1 MRPDELV
8 AALAES
14 PFFQGL
20 AQEQRISL
28 ARQGRVVEHEPGT
41 AVFAP
46 GGSPSALVLVLE
58 GLVEICRAP
67 DGSSA
72 VEPVAYMGP
81 GSTLAESKVIT
92 GTRFTSLARF
102 PEGGRTLQWPRPLVL
117 RTLYSSRDFG
127 MQYLH
132 NLARRLEGT
141 FATIARGTKLGG
153 RLDHFDLPTI
163 LQTVAES
170 GAVGTLEIRDARGAP
185 FGAIAIA
192 DRLIGPLV
200 CGRLRGPAAFFEIL
214 VTPPERGTFNF
225 RSTAAPAET
234 VDRYELHGLLFES
247 ARVQDEYR
255 RFAGE
260 LDGGTTLQ
268 AASRQP
274 EWQGEGDPH
283 LVEQIWQAVAAR
295 PQGWAELAE
304 RLPYS
309 RGQIALAVRDMLA
322 VGLLVAAAAA
332 APPAAAG

>member
-8 AALAES
+8 TALGES

-20 AQEQRISL
+20 AQEQRLVL
-28 ARQGRVVEHEPGT
+28 ARQGKVIAHDPG
-41 AVFAP
+41 VPLFEV
-46 GGSPSALVLVLE
+46 GGLPSALILVLE

-67 DGSSA
+67 DGATA

-81 GSTLAESKVIT
+81 GATLVESKVIT
-92 GTRFTSLARF
+92 GTRFSSLARF
-102 PEGGRTLQWPRPLVL
+102 PEGGRTLQWSRPVVL

-141 FATIARGTKLGG
+141 LATIARGTKLRG

-163 LQTVAES
+163 LQTVVES
-170 GAVGTLEIRDARGAP
+170 GAVGVLEVRDARGKI
-185 FGAIAIA
+185 FGSIATT

-200 CGRLRGPAAFFEIL
+200 CGRLRGPEAFFEIL
-214 VTPPERGTFNF
+214 VTPPEHGTFTF
-225 RSTAAPAET
+225 STALAPPDT

-247 ARVQDEYR
+247 VRIQDEYR
-255 RFAGE
+255 RFASE
-260 LDGGTTLQ
+260 VDGTVALR

-274 EWQGEGDPH
+274 EWHGEGDPR
-283 LVEQIWQAVAAR
+283 LVEQLWLAAAAR

-304 RLPYS
+304 HLPFS
-309 RGQIALAVRDMLA
+309 RGQVALMARDMIA
-322 VGLLVAAAAA
+322 AQLLVLATS
-332 APPAAAG
+332 